1 MPLSAIKKQQQ
12 TYQQGMIAIEAV
24 IVLPIMFLILF
35 TILDFGRIM
44 NASITT
50 TNAARTAA
58 GYGAQD
64 NSYAIDDTGMKSAAF
79 ADAINL
85 NIDAYNTSPVT
96 ITTERICRCVGMPN
110 NVSCAGIA
118 SCSSGVEVYVK
129 STASRDFRTLVPYPF
144 IPSSVQLTRSATIRV
159 Q

>member
-1 MPLSAIKKQQQ
+1 MKLSSIKKPPHN
-12 TYQQGMIAIEAV
+12 YQQGIIAIEAV

-35 TILDFGRIM
+35 TILDFGRLM

-50 TNAARTAA
+50 TNAARSAA

-64 NSYAIDDTGMKSAAF
+64 INFAIDYTGMKSVAF

-96 ITTERICRCVGMPN
+96 IATERICRCVGLPS
-110 NVSCAGIA
+110 NVSCAGTA

-129 STASRDFRTLVPYPF
+129 STATRDFHTLVPYPL
-144 IPSSVQLTRSATIRV
+144 IPSSVQLSRSATIRI